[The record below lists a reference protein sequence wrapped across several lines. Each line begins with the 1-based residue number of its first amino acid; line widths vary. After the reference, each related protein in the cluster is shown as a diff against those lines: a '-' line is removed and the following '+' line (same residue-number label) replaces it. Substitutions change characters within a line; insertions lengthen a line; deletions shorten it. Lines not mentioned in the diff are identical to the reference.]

1 MRTRTAKWYETTVRY
16 ERSKGDENNIATEAY
31 AVDALSFAE
40 AEQRITEEMEP
51 YCSGEF
57 DVKKITIAPYAEVF
71 FSEDEDDDKFFRAT
85 DAMITLDERTGKE
98 KKNNVNYLVQAS
110 SLPMAVNHI
119 DEVMGSTQIDYVIA
133 SVAETMIMDVYEHN
147 SAKKTVAR
155 NDVPEYA
162 EPLNTEH
169 NEGEQA

>member
-16 ERSKGDENNIATEAY
+16 ERSKGDENNIATELY

-71 FSEDEDDDKFFRAT
+71 FS
-85 DAMITLDERTGKE
+85 
-98 KKNNVNYLVQAS
+98 
-110 SLPMAVNHI
+110 
-119 DEVMGSTQIDYVIA
+119 
-133 SVAETMIMDVYEHN
+133 
-147 SAKKTVAR
+147 
-155 NDVPEYA
+155 
-162 EPLNTEH
+162 
-169 NEGEQA
+169 

>member
-85 DAMITLDERTGKE
+85 VAMITLDERTGKE
-98 KKNNVNYLVQAS
+98 KKNNVNYLVQAGNIET
-110 SLPMAVNHI
+110 ARR
-119 DEVMGSTQIDYVIA
+119 YVVDAFFNTAMEYEINRL
-133 SVAETMIMDVYEHN
+133 VETKILDVFE
-147 SAKKTVAR
+147 K
-155 NDVPEYA
+155 
-162 EPLNTEH
+162 
-169 NEGEQA
+169 

>member
-1 MRTRTAKWYETTVRY
+1 MRTRTAVWYETTVRY

-57 DVKKITIAPYAEVF
+57 DVKKIAIAPYTEVF

-85 DAMITLDERTGKE
+85 VAITTLDERTGKE
-98 KKNNVNYLVQAS
+98 KKNNVNYLVQAK
-110 SLPMAVNHI
+110 NI
-119 DEVMGSTQIDYVIA
+119 
-133 SVAETMIMDVYEHN
+133 ETARRHVVDAFFNTAMEYEIKRLVETKILDVFE
-147 SAKKTVAR
+147 K
-155 NDVPEYA
+155 
-162 EPLNTEH
+162 
-169 NEGEQA
+169 

>member
-85 DAMITLDERTGKE
+85 VAIITLDERTGKE
-98 KKNNVNYLVQAS
+98 KKNNVNYLVQAENIET
-110 SLPMAVNHI
+110 ARR
-119 DEVMGSTQIDYVIA
+119 YVVDAFFNTAMEYEINRL
-133 SVAETMIMDVYEHN
+133 VETKILDAFE
-147 SAKKTVAR
+147 K
-155 NDVPEYA
+155 
-162 EPLNTEH
+162 
-169 NEGEQA
+169 